1 MNFRNVHHYFSEA
14 LENLWKNILVSIAAI
29 LTVAVSLTI
38 LGGFLLILINIRTL
52 ADSVANN
59 FEVVV
64 FLKENTTSSEITIL
78 KNKFLYI
85 EGVEK
90 VNFISREDALNK
102 MKTDLKEKVNIED
115 ILPYNPLPHSLV
127 IKVDKVENIERIIP
141 RIKKE
146 PAVEKVKYGMEL
158 LTKLLSLMQIIKL
171 SGVAVGIFLAVGT
184 MFLITNTIKLAIFAR
199 RREIKIMQLVGATDW
214 FMRWPFLLEGMFQGI
229 IGAAISLGILISSY
243 LYLADYFQKVLPF
256 IPIIS
261 DISILINLVLV
272 ILSSGTLL
280 GILGSMM
287 AVGKFSVE

>member
-1 MNFRNVHHYFSEA
+1 MNFRNIHHYFSEA
-14 LENLWKNILVSIAAI
+14 LENLGKNILVSVAAI
-29 LTVAVSLTI
+29 LTVAISLTI
-38 LGGFLLILINIRTL
+38 LGGFLLVLINIRTL

-64 FLKENTTSSEITIL
+64 FLKEDVTSSQVAIL
-78 KNKFLYI
+78 KSKFLYI

-90 VNFISREDALNK
+90 VNFISREEALDK
-102 MKTDLKEKVNIED
+102 MKEDLKEKVNIED

-127 IKVDKVENIERIIP
+127 IKVDRAENIEKIIP
-141 RIKKE
+141 QIKKE
-146 PAVEKVKYGMEL
+146 PAVEKIKFGREL
-158 LTKLLSLMQIIKL
+158 LTKLLSLIQIIKL
-171 SGVAVGIFLAVGT
+171 AGVAVGIFLAVGT
-184 MFLITNTIKLAIFAR
+184 MLLITNTIKLAVFAR

-229 IGAAISLGILISSY
+229 IGAAVACGILISSY
-243 LYLADYFQKVLPF
+243 LYLADYLQKVLPF

-261 DISILINLVLV
+261 DISVLINLTL
-272 ILSSGTLL
+272 IIFSSGTLL

>member
-1 MNFRNVHHYFSEA
+1 MNFRNIHHYFSEA
-14 LENLWKNILVSIAAI
+14 LENLGKNILVSVAAI

-38 LGGFLLILINIRTL
+38 LGGFLLVLINIRTL

-64 FLKENTTSSEITIL
+64 YLKEDTVDAQVAVL
-78 KNKFLYI
+78 RNKFLYI

-90 VNFISREDALNK
+90 VNFISREEALNK
-102 MKTDLKEKVNIED
+102 MKEDLKEKINIED

-127 IKVDKVENIERIIP
+127 IKVDKAENIEKIIP
-141 RIKKE
+141 QIKKE
-146 PAVEKVKYGMEL
+146 PEVEKIKYGREL
-158 LTKLLSLMQIIKL
+158 LTKLLGLIQIIKIA
-171 SGVAVGIFLAVGT
+171 GIAVGIFLGAGT
-184 MFLITNTIKLAIFAR
+184 MLLITNTIKLAVFAR
-199 RREIKIMQLVGATDW
+199 RKEIKIMQLVGATDW

-229 IGAAISLGILISSY
+229 IGATLSVGILISSY
-243 LYLADYFQKVLPF
+243 LYLASYLQKVLPF

-261 DISILINLVLV
+261 DISVLINLSL
-272 ILSSGTLL
+272 IIFSSGTLL